1 MLSPPAVASLQTF
14 PKPFS
19 FLYDSVNLSCS
30 DLVYGC
36 DLFLRRSSRFDGVVG
51 QDGQAGAQ
59 FGSAGLGLAVLGP
72 GAGREGRAGKGSA
85 WQGRIRTKLRLVK
98 VSGVEN
104 LQLVRD
110 VDHVAVV
117 ENASFES
124 GCDFDTEVVQ
134 GVMWH

>member
-30 DLVYGC
+30 DL
-36 DLFLRRSSRFDGVVG
+36 SRWAWCR

-85 WQGRIRTKLRLVK
+85 WQGRNKAEAGQSQSDER
-98 VSGVEN
+98 
-104 LQLVRD
+104 LVRD